1 MTMRRRH
8 RRGAG
13 VDVVC
18 FAAFGAGLLTC
29 CILPTKLLVVILGV
43 ALVICGVSC
52 GKH

>member
-1 MTMRRRH
+1 MGMRRRH
-8 RRGAG
+8 RHGG
-13 VDVVC
+13 CNVVS

-29 CILPTKLLVVILGV
+29 CILPTKLLVVILGA

>member
-1 MTMRRRH
+1 MSMRRQH
-8 RRGAG
+8 RRNGCF
-13 VDVVC
+13 DVVG

-29 CILPTKLLVVILGV
+29 CILPTKLLVVILGA